1 MDVVGR
7 LSMLSILALLCVT
20 ASGAPS
26 SAAEKQLVV
35 LTWADYIDPQVIAE
49 FERLQHAKVKFMY
62 FESDDDRDDL
72 LTQNNGSGYD
82 VVLAD
87 GISVTTY
94 ADVGW
99 LAPIPQASIPN
110 LKHIDRRWRSAFPR
124 VRQYGVPYFW
134 GTIGIAYRRD
144 KVPTEFNSWM
154 DLYRPQPALRGK
166 ILMIKHARDVIG
178 MALKALGYSQNS
190 GDPAQLAQARELLL
204 AQKPFVRAYSYV
216 SLSKESALVTGEV
229 WAAMVF
235 SGDSI
240 TLRELDPN
248 IAFVIPKEGSNLG
261 VDYFTIMKSSTNKA
275 LAAAF
280 INFIHDPQRNARIAR
295 FVHYAT
301 PNLAAQRYLPSA
313 YFKDPIIYPSQVT
326 LKNFEFFAPLAPP
339 AAKLRNEIFQTLLQ

>member
-1 MDVVGR
+1 MDVLGR
-7 LSMLSILALLCVT
+7 LNILSILALLCMT
-20 ASGAPS
+20 ASGAPAP
-26 SAAEKQLVV
+26 AAEKQLVV

-49 FERLQHAKVKFMY
+49 FERAQHAKVKFTY

-72 LTQNNGSGYD
+72 LTQSKGTGYD

-99 LAPIPQASIPN
+99 LAPIPQTLIPN
-110 LKHIDRRWRSAFPR
+110 LKHIDRRWRSAFSR
-124 VRQYGVPYFW
+124 AQQYGVPYFW

-144 KVPTEFNSWM
+144 KVSAEFTSWM
-154 DLYRPQPALRGK
+154 DLYRPQLALSGK

-178 MALKALGYSQNS
+178 MALKALGYSPNS

-261 VDYFTIMKSSTNKA
+261 VDYFTIMKSSTNKT

-313 YFKDPIIYPSQVT
+313 YFKDPIIYPNKVILKNSEFFVT
-326 LKNFEFFAPLAPP
+326 LASSAT
-339 AAKLRNEIFQTLLQ
+339 KLRNEIFQTLLQ